1 MRPASSGTSVARLGP
16 GPAKYHLVRLVLKV
30 IAGAYLR
37 IRYEGVE
44 HIPDEPYI
52 ICINHPSWV
61 DPIVLAA
68 SWPDRRRRLFIFG
81 PRERD
86 MSVGWRNHLIMWT
99 GRGVHFKPAG
109 ADVLDATRRATA
121 VLRAGGL
128 LVVAGEGR
136 LSDRESEALPIE
148 TGVAH
153 FAMLSGATIL
163 PTAIIGTR
171 WVHFGGTIR
180 LRVGTPIR
188 VGGVAS
194 GHTGARELTDR
205 IEVQLAELL
214 SGVQESEPPGRFGRW
229 LSDAFNDRPWLT
241 EARTDAGAPPPA
253 PKGPAER

>member
-1 MRPASSGTSVARLGP
+1 
-16 GPAKYHLVRLVLKV
+16 
-30 IAGAYLR
+30 
-37 IRYEGVE
+37 
-44 HIPDEPYI
+44 
-52 ICINHPSWV
+52 
-61 DPIVLAA
+61 
-68 SWPDRRRRLFIFG
+68 
-81 PRERD
+81 
-86 MSVGWRNHLIMWT
+86 
-99 GRGVHFKPAG
+99 
-109 ADVLDATRRATA
+109 